1 VEQFVPRVKRQ
12 IDVQQWL
19 PVIKPGMMGAVE
31 YGTARRANYSADEP
45 IFGKTGT
52 CTDGRS
58 PTHLGWFGSY
68 NEIGNNKLVVVV
80 LLTGGHAVNGPVASG
95 VAGAVYRNLSGE
107 NYFTQSRGI
116 SPVAL
121 ISTQSCCR

>member
-1 VEQFVPRVKRQ
+1 
-12 IDVQQWL
+12 
-19 PVIKPGMMGAVE
+19 
-31 YGTARRANYSADEP
+31 
-45 IFGKTGT
+45 
-52 CTDGRS
+52 
-58 PTHLGWFGSY
+58 LGWFGSY

-107 NYFTQSRGI
+107 NYFTQTRGI